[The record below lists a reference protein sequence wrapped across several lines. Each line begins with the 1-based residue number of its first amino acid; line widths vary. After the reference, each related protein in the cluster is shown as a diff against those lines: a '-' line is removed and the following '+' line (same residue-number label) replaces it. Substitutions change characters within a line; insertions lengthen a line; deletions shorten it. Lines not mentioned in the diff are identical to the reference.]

1 MTYLDA
7 AFAVLQAAKQPLH
20 YAEITRR
27 ALEQG
32 LIVPTGLTPEATM
45 GSRLYTDTQ
54 EEGSRF
60 VRAGKGRF
68 DLAARQRS
76 GIDDH
81 VAAINQRTRQ
91 QLGELLHTMPAKRFE
106 ELVMQLLLKMG
117 FDESTL
123 QVTPY
128 SGDGGID
135 VTGVYRAAGLTEV
148 NVAVQAKRWKGNVQ
162 APTVTSLRGSLQ
174 VHQQGII
181 ITTSD
186 FSSGARKEAI
196 APNKTHITLINSE
209 QLIDMLINYRVGVI
223 ERTLTVN
230 ALDEEWW
237 GELLTI
243 ETTAPAEMSTTDMAP
258 PLPIA
263 NADAPARTAPA
274 KSSTA
279 HKPSAITLLGTPY
292 PVKTWKDIL
301 ITVCTIL
308 AERHPAQFA
317 GYAPTLHGHKRQYI
331 SSAPDAM
338 YAPAPIPG
346 TALYVETN
354 LSARHILQLVDALLA
369 GLGYPTDQL
378 EFHLPATNS

>member
-7 AFAVLQAAKQPLH
+7 ALAVLQAAKLPLH

-60 VRAGKGRF
+60 VRVGKGWF
-68 DLAARQRS
+68 DLARPKRGGIEEQVQSINRQ
-76 GIDDH
+76 
-81 VAAINQRTRQ
+81 TRERLSQ
-91 QLGELLHTMPAKRFE
+91 LLHSMPAKRFE
-106 ELVMQLLLKMG
+106 ALVMELLLAMG

-123 QVTPY
+123 EVTPY
-128 SGDGGID
+128 QGDGGID

-196 APNKTHITLINSE
+196 ALNKTHITLINGE
-209 QLIDMLINYRVGVI
+209 QLIDMLIKHRVGIV
-223 ERTLTVN
+223 ERSLTVN
-230 ALDEEWW
+230 AVDDEWW
-237 GELLTI
+237 GELLSV
-243 ETTAPAEMSTTDMAP
+243 ETTQDVAPTVEDQPVAD
-258 PLPIA
+258 I
-263 NADAPARTAPA
+263 ADA
-274 KSSTA
+274 
-279 HKPSAITLLGTPY
+279 GV
-292 PVKTWKDIL
+292 PVYNTQ
-301 ITVCTIL
+301 T
-308 AERHPAQFA
+308 
-317 GYAPTLHGHKRQYI
+317 
-331 SSAPDAM
+331 
-338 YAPAPIPG
+338 
-346 TALYVETN
+346 
-354 LSARHILQLVDALLA
+354 
-369 GLGYPTDQL
+369 
-378 EFHLPATNS
+378 